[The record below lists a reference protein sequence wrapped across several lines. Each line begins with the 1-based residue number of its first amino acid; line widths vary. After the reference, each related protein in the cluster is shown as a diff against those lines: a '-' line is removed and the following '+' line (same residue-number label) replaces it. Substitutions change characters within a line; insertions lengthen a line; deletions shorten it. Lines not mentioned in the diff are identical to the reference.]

1 MPRSLSP
8 SPAFTQALQAL
19 CRQHGYDEFVAASF
33 EPITGQLLIAAG
45 PMANQLTP
53 AMQAILA
60 GCQSIR
66 ATYQDRHRP
75 IDETGEDEEEDYPD
89 EPYDLD

>member
-1 MPRSLSP
+1 MPRSVSP
-8 SPAFTQALQAL
+8 SPAFTQALSAL
-19 CRQHGYDEFVAASF
+19 CRQHGYDEFVTASF
-33 EPITGQLLIAAG
+33 EPATGQLLIAAG
-45 PMANQLTP
+45 PVAGQLTP

-75 IDETGEDEEEDYPD
+75 IEEEDEEDQEDYPD
-89 EPYDLD
+89 EPYELD